1 MKKVLFA
8 TTALIA
14 TAGAASA
21 DIALSGSAEMGI
33 FGGNAYASVG
43 GVNAE
48 VQQET
53 QFHTDIDVTFSMSGT
68 TDAGLEFG
76 ASIDLD
82 ESTTGNA
89 FGAATQGGETIYIK
103 GAFGTLTM
111 GDTDGALD
119 ARTAEAPNGSGS
131 IGDLGET
138 FAHGANSGLDG
149 LHDGQ
154 VARYDTPS
162 MNGLVASISHEIDDD
177 GVLDPTTGF
186 GLSFAV
192 GDVNLGIG
200 YQGGESAA
208 GVDASATAVSGGVT
222 LGAAT
227 VGALYVSQ
235 DRDNWAETQ
244 EDLSVGVTY
253 VVGAYTFGGQVGQTS
268 NLAGNSALDVSS
280 VGITGGYD
288 LGGGA
293 KVLAGYRNT
302 ELDVLNSALTIGV
315 NQWDLGLSF
324 SF

>member
-8 TTALIA
+8 TTALVA
-14 TAGAASA
+14 TAGVASA
-21 DIALSGSAEMGI
+21 DITLSGSAEMGV
-33 FGGNAYASVG
+33 FGGNAYASTA
-43 GVNAE
+43 GVNT
-48 VQQET
+48 ET
-53 QFHTDIDVTFSMSGT
+53 QVETQYHTDIDVTFSMSGT

-82 ESTTGNA
+82 ETSAGTA
-89 FGAATQGGETIYIK
+89 FAPATQGGETIYIK

-119 ARTAEAPNGSGS
+119 ARTAEAPGGSGS
-131 IGDLGET
+131 IGDLGDT
-138 FAHGANSGLDG
+138 FAHGANVGLDG
-149 LHDGQ
+149 LLDGQ
-154 VARYDTPS
+154 IARYDTPS
-162 MNGLVASISHEIDDD
+162 MNGLVASVSHMIDDT
-177 GVLDPTTGF
+177 GTLDPVTGI
-186 GLSFAV
+186 GLSFTA
-192 GDVNLGIG
+192 GNVNLGVG

-208 GVDASATAVSGGVT
+208 GVDASATAFSVGTT

-227 VGALYVSQ
+227 IGALYVSN

-253 VVGAYTFGGQVGQTS
+253 VVGAYTFGGQIGQTS
-268 NLAGNSALDVSS
+268 NLVGNSALDVSS

>member
-8 TTALIA
+8 TTALVA
-14 TAGAASA
+14 TAGVASA
-21 DIALSGSAEMGI
+21 DISLSGSAEMGI
-33 FGGNAYASVG
+33 LGGNAYASTAAG
-43 GVNAE
+43 ANSE
-48 VQQET
+48 VQRET

-82 ESTTGNA
+82 ESQGANA
-89 FGAATQGGETIYIK
+89 FTATTQGGETIYLK

-131 IGDLGET
+131 LNDLGET
-138 FAHGANSGLDG
+138 FAHGANAGLDG
-149 LHDGQ
+149 EHDGQ
-154 VARYDTPS
+154 IARYDTPS
-162 MNGLVASISHEIDDD
+162 LGGLVASISHEIDDT
-177 GVLDPTTGF
+177 GSRDPVTGF
-186 GLSFAV
+186 GLSYAA
-192 GDVNLGIG
+192 GNVNFGIG
-200 YQGGESAA
+200 YQSGEEVA
-208 GVDASATAVSGGVT
+208 GTDATAIAFSGGVT

-227 VGALYVSQ
+227 IGALYVEE
-235 DRDNWAETQ
+235 DRDDWAVAQ

-253 VVGAYTFGGQVGQTS
+253 TVGAYTFGGQVGQTS
-268 NLAGNSALDVSS
+268 NVAGISNLDVSS

-293 KVLAGYRNT
+293 KLLAGYRNT
-302 ELDVLNSALTIGV
+302 ELDVLNAATIGV
-315 NQWDLGLSF
+315 NEWDLGLSF